1 MEETEDNT
9 KRQKDTLRPWS
20 GKANIGKMTTT
31 LKATYRFNAIPVK
44 IPMAFFKELEQII
57 QTFVQRHKHTQ
68 NEKSQ
73 H

>member
-20 GKANIGKMTTT
+20 GKTNIGKMTTT

-44 IPMAFFKELEQII
+44 IPMAFFTELKY
-57 QTFVQRHKHTQ
+57 F
-68 NEKSQ
+68 
-73 H
+73 